1 VHLIPRPVRD
11 VVARV
16 TGRTRRIWATEGRA
30 HLEFRSPDADVFAA
44 FARRLVDE
52 LEAVDDVHSAIVN
65 PFVDRVVVSYDD
77 LWVTPEEL
85 AAVVERV
92 EHAFGLSEREF
103 PRDRPDHPGDVEP
116 VQQELLQLLS
126 TAAGLGTSVVGRL
139 RVRRQA
145 TWPSDLSWLLT
156 LLDNVPQLRTGIERS
171 LGPRSADLVLGV
183 TNSLVRGISL
193 GLTGHLVDLAQRATR
208 LRQLSSVRT
217 AWAEREPQLLRVPV
231 VERSPRPP
239 RPEPLPDGPVEH
251 YADEAWSASLGGFAA
266 SMVATDDIERSA
278 ASLLDGIPK
287 AARLGR
293 AAFVSQLV
301 RVLAERGILVL
312 DQEVLHRLDRVDA
325 VVVDGA
331 LLELVRRRGEGY
343 AAEVRRFLRGLADP
357 RLEVYA
363 TGFGRLPDH
372 VHRLPDA
379 DVDET
384 IEDLQLE
391 GHVVLAIGLTGMAA
405 FRRADVRVG
414 LQPEGC
420 PPPWDADVLCGD
432 ELADALLLVRAVGVA
447 HRASQQSVT
456 LAATGAG
463 IGAATGLGGLR
474 RSTGRNVLQ
483 VIDSAAML
491 SMGNGIRLASNLAGF
506 PATLHREDVDWHAMT
521 VDEVLDRVG
530 TRVGGLTTD
539 EWEGRYEP
547 PPEDPGA
554 VERSLRAMGAELANP
569 LTPVLAGGAAVSMA
583 TGSVTDAGLV
593 ASVVGLNAAIG
604 AAQRLKA
611 ERAVAELAHAGTQTV
626 VVRRDGEPVR
636 LAADQ
641 LVVGDVI
648 ELGTGEPVPADARLL
663 EARSL
668 EVDES
673 SLTGESLPV
682 AKDTEPTTAE
692 AVGDRRSMLYQG
704 TVVAAGEAVAVVVA
718 TGSDTEARR
727 ALAWSAAEA
736 TPPTGVEARLEQLT
750 KLTIPLALLSG
761 AGVSVAGMLRH
772 TPTRE
777 LVDAS
782 LGLAVAAVPEGLP
795 LLANAAQ
802 RAAARRL
809 SHHRVLV
816 RDPRAIEALGR
827 VDLLCADKTGT
838 LTQGR
843 LQLAVVSDGE
853 VVADLGDAAGS
864 HERVLLAARRATPI
878 DPTVERLPHP
888 TDHAVAEG
896 TEDAGV
902 TRQDGGSFEILD
914 DLPFEPGRAYHAVL
928 ADVDDGRWL
937 SVKGAPEEILER
949 CDHALNGDRTDL
961 DDTTRAAL
969 EDHAESLAARGLRV
983 LAVAER
989 PFDGDDVDDEDV
1001 RGLGFVGFLGLR
1013 DPVRP
1018 VSAASIDR
1026 LREAGIDTIM
1036 ITGDHPITA
1045 RSIAEELGLSDGLVL
1060 TGPEL
1065 DELDDDQLAEVLP
1078 KVTVFARVTPLH
1090 KVRIVRT
1097 AQSLGRVVAM
1107 TGDGANDAPAIQL
1120 AEVGIAVGSR
1130 ATQAAREAADLIILD
1145 DRLEVIVDAIAEGR
1159 GLWGSV
1165 REAVSVLVG
1174 GNLGEITYTLLGSLV
1189 GRRPPLNT
1197 RQLLL
1202 VNLLTDVAPAMALAV
1217 RAPHASV
1224 EQLLA
1229 EGPERSLG
1237 RELNRA
1243 LIWRGAGAA
1252 AGATTTYGMAR
1263 LTGSVPRAQT
1273 AGLVAL
1279 VGAQLGQTIVRSGR
1293 DPRVIATGVGSFA
1306 LLGAAIQTPGV
1317 SRLVGSRPMGP
1328 VGWMTGLAGAAIGT
1342 AVGVLGPKV
1351 EERFW
1356 VGQGAPGPSSEIVER
1371 LSELAPT
1378 IPGLLDAGD
1387 TTPALPPPSSL
1398 APAS

>member
-1 VHLIPRPVRD
+1 VRLVPRPLTSLYD
-11 VVARV
+11 RV
-16 TGRTRRIWATEGRA
+16 TGRTRRVWATEGRA
-30 HLEFRSPDADVFAA
+30 HLEYRCPDPEQLAGFLA
-44 FARRLVDE
+44 RLVAE
-52 LEAVDDVHSAIVN
+52 LEAVDEVHSAIVN
-65 PFVDRVVVSYDD
+65 PFVDRVVVSYHD

-85 AAVVERV
+85 VQVIEAVEGEFDLLDRD
-92 EHAFGLSEREF
+92 F
-103 PRDRPDHPGDVEP
+103 PRDRPDHPGDLEP
-116 VQQELLQLLS
+116 VQKELLQLTS
-126 TAAGLGTSVVGRL
+126 TLLGLGTTVVGRL
-139 RVRRQA
+139 RIRRQA
-145 TWPSDLSWLLT
+145 LWPSDLSWLLT

-193 GLTGHLVDLAQRATR
+193 GMTGHLVDLAQRATR
-208 LRQLSSVRT
+208 LRQLSSVRST
-217 AWAEREPQLLRVPV
+217 WATREPLLCEVPAT
-231 VERSPRPP
+231 ERSPRPE
-239 RPEPLPDGPVEH
+239 RPCPLPHGPVEH
-251 YADEAWSASLGGFAA
+251 YADEAWPASLGGFAA
-266 SMVATDDIERSA
+266 SMIATDDLERSA

-293 AAFVSQLV
+293 AAFCSQLA
-301 RVLAERGILVL
+301 RVLAERGILTLDEGVL
-312 DQEVLHRLDRVDA
+312 PLLDRVDV

-331 LLELVRRRGEGY
+331 LLASVRDADR
-343 AAEVRRFLRGLADP
+343 AAEVRRFLRGLDDP
-357 RLEVYA
+357 HLRVLA
-363 TGFGRLPDH
+363 TGEVPVPSHVEPIDDREVDH
-372 VHRLPDA
+372 
-379 DVDET
+379 T
-384 IEDLQLE
+384 IEELQHE
-391 GHVVLAIGLTGMAA
+391 GHVVLAIGLTGAPA

-414 LQPEGC
+414 LQPEGT
-420 PPPWDADVLCGD
+420 PPPWDADLLCGH
-432 ELADALLLVRAVGVA
+432 ELADALMIARATA
-447 HRASQQSVT
+447 TARRNSRQAVT

-483 VIDSAAML
+483 VVDSASML
-491 SMGNGIRLASNLAGF
+491 AMGNGIRLASNLATL
-506 PATLHREDVDWHAMT
+506 PVTLHREDVDWHAMT
-521 VDEVLDRVG
+521 VEEVLARVDG
-530 TRVGGLTTD
+530 DPDGLPAD
-539 EWEGRYEP
+539 EWERRYEP
-547 PPEDPGA
+547 PPADPNL
-554 VERSLRAMGAELANP
+554 VERTARAMGAELANP
-569 LTPVLAGGAAVSMA
+569 LTPILAGGAAVSMA

-593 ASVVGLNAAIG
+593 TTVVGLNAAIG
-604 AAQRLKA
+604 AAQRL
-611 ERAVAELAHAGTQTV
+611 RADRALAELSDAGIQTV
-626 VVRRDGEPVR
+626 LVRRGGATARVD
-636 LAADQ
+636 AAE

-682 AKDTEPTTAE
+682 RKDVDATDAE
-692 AVGDRRSMLYQG
+692 AVADRTSMLYQG
-704 TVVAAGEAVAVVVA
+704 TTVAAGDAVAVVVA
-718 TGSDTEARR
+718 IGIETEARR
-727 ALAWSAAEA
+727 ALAWSAGES

-761 AGVSVAGMLRH
+761 AGVSITGMLRH

-802 RAAARRL
+802 RAASRRL
-809 SHHRVLV
+809 SAHRVLV

-843 LQLAVVSDGE
+843 LHLTVVSDGE
-853 VVADLGDAAGS
+853 HDAELPLTEEV
-864 HERVLLAARRATPI
+864 HDRVLLAARRATPI
-878 DPTVERLPHP
+878 DPSVERLPHP
-888 TDHAVAEG
+888 TDHAVAVG
-896 TEDAGV
+896 TGDAGV
-902 TRQDGGSFEILD
+902 TRQDGGAFEILD

-928 ADVDDGRWL
+928 ADTDEGRWL
-937 SVKGAPEEILER
+937 SVKGAPEEILDR
-949 CDHALNGDRTDL
+949 CDHLLDGSRRRLTDRRRGEL
-961 DDTTRAAL
+961 AS
-969 EDHAESLAARGLRV
+969 HAEELAARGLRV

-989 PFDGDDVDDEDV
+989 RYDAAGVEDDDVA
-1001 RGLGFVGFLGLR
+1001 GLGFVGFLGLR

-1018 VSAASIDR
+1018 GSAASIAS
-1026 LREAGIDTIM
+1026 LRQAGIDTIM

-1045 RSIAEELGLSDGLVL
+1045 RSIAAELGLADGLLL
-1060 TGPEL
+1060 TGPDL
-1065 DELDDDQLAEVLP
+1065 DELDDDELAQVLP

-1097 AQSLGRVVAM
+1097 AQQLGRVVAM

-1120 AEVGIAVGSR
+1120 AEVGIAVGTR
-1130 ATQAAREAADLIILD
+1130 ATQAAREAADVIILE

-1202 VNLLTDVAPAMALAV
+1202 VNLMTDVAPAMALAI

-1224 EQLLA
+1224 DQLLA

-1243 LIWRGAGAA
+1243 LVWRGAGAA
-1252 AGATTTYGMAR
+1252 VGATTTYALTR
-1263 LTGSVPRAQT
+1263 PTGSPARAQT

-1279 VGAQLGQTIVRSGR
+1279 VGAQLGQTIARSGG
-1293 DPRVIATGVGSFA
+1293 DVRVIATGVGSFL

-1317 SRLVGSRPMGP
+1317 SSLVGSRPMGP
-1328 VGWMTGLAGAAIGT
+1328 VGWMTGFTGAAIGT
-1342 AVGVLGPKV
+1342 AVGVLGPWV
-1351 EERFW
+1351 EGRF
-1356 VGQGAPGPSSEIVER
+1356 VHDVEDGPSSTIVER
-1371 LSELAPT
+1371 LAEMAPT
-1378 IPGLLDAGD
+1378 IPGLLDPGD
-1387 TTPALPPPSSL
+1387 AAPALPPPSGL
-1398 APAS
+1398 APTG